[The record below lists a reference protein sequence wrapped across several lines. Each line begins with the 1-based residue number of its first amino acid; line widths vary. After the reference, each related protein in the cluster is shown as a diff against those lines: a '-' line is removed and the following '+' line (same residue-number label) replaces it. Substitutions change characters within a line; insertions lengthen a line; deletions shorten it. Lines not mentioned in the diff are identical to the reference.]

1 MLITFVLL
9 AILTIGTVSAS
20 DDADFNETL
29 TVNTVDEVS
38 ADASLENN
46 VMSEDS
52 DDLIASSEDD
62 YLGDPVGEENL
73 HPWVSTHEIANAD
86 WDPWI
91 VNVHGDDNV
100 QDGSVELSISR
111 DGSIVF
117 EGEKFFG
124 EDSDEHND
132 IIWTL
137 DELSEDALNE
147 AGTYNIA
154 LKYCCIYT

>member
-1 MLITFVLL
+1 MDIKKIMLITFILL

-29 TVNTVDEVS
+29 TVDNADEAS
-38 ADASLENN
+38 IDASLDENAI
-46 VMSEDS
+46 SEDS
-52 DDLIASSEDD
+52 DELIASSDEDILED
-62 YLGDPVGEENL
+62 SVTEENL

-100 QDGSVELSISR
+100 QNGSVELSISR
-111 DGSIVF
+111 DDSIVF
-117 EGEKFFG
+117 EYEKRFG
-124 EDSDEHND
+124 EDSDDCND

-147 AGTYNIA
+147 AGTYT
-154 LKYCCIYT
+154 LL